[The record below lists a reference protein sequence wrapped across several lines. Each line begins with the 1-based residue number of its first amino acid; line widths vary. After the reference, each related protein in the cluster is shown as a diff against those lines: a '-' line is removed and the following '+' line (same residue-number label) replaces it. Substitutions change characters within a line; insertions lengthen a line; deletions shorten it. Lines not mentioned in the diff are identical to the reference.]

1 MVFVSTCYLAIIDT
15 VYSTFGKKKGTDS
28 VDSYRIG
35 SRVCTEYRRLY
46 GLVKNLC
53 FWYLFLWGYV
63 L

>member
-1 MVFVSTCYLAIIDT
+1 MVSNSSYYLAIVDT
-15 VYSTFGKKKGTDS
+15 IYSTFGKKKGTDS

-35 SRVCTEYRRLY
+35 SRVCTEYRGLY

-53 FWYLFLWGYV
+53 FWYLFLWRYV